1 MVKKNKIKNNNK
13 ILVFYVYL
21 GDLFMSNI
29 VNEKVEDYIRNTLKE
44 KTGLLKELED
54 YAHENNVPII
64 HKEVSDMLNVLLKVQ
79 KPKRI
84 LEVGCAI
91 GYSSIFFADTLDGD
105 VEIITAERNEQ
116 MIEKAKENFK
126 RAELEDKIT
135 ILEGD
140 AEENLAKVE
149 GEFDMIFIDAAKG
162 QYKLFYD
169 MVIDKLKVGG
179 LLISDN
185 ILYKGMIAHDDFVV
199 RRKRTIVKRMR
210 NYLDFICNCD
220 YLTTSLIPIGDGVAL
235 SYKEKEEGK

>member
-1 MVKKNKIKNNNK
+1 
-13 ILVFYVYL
+13 
-21 GDLFMSNI
+21 MSNI
-29 VNEKVEDYIRNTLKE
+29 VNEKVEDYIRNTLKD

>member
-1 MVKKNKIKNNNK
+1 
-13 ILVFYVYL
+13 
-21 GDLFMSNI
+21 MSNI
-29 VNEKVEDYIRNTLKE
+29 VNEKVEDYIRNTLKD

-79 KPKRI
+79 RPKRI

-126 RAELEDKIT
+126 KAELENKIT

-140 AEENLAKVE
+140 AEENLAEVE

-235 SYKEKEEGK
+235 SYKEKDEGK

>member
-1 MVKKNKIKNNNK
+1 
-13 ILVFYVYL
+13 
-21 GDLFMSNI
+21 MSNI
-29 VNEKVEDYIRNTLKE
+29 VNEKVEDYIRNTLKD

-126 RAELEDKIT
+126 RAELENKIT